1 MRTPDAPRRRRI
13 LFVGQ
18 AVSLAHVA
26 RPLRLAQEL
35 DRSAWEVHFAC
46 DERYRRFVAQAEM
59 PFRALASM
67 APDEFRQRLAR
78 GAALA
83 DGAALAREIEADTA
97 LLEEL
102 RPDLVLG
109 DFRLSLGISAELAGV
124 PYANLCNA
132 HWSPRTALAFPVP
145 ELPVLRHAPRLLAPL
160 MKLGASAVFRR
171 HASDFNALRRR
182 HGQAPV
188 EDLRAMYT
196 LGTWTLFADLPELAP
211 CSTLAPH
218 ERYLGPV
225 VWGPDE
231 PLPAGLLEGDDARP
245 LVYATLG
252 ASGTHRV
259 VAALLEA
266 LGALPVRAVLA
277 TAGRPIAGALPS
289 NVKVLPYVAATKLL
303 PRAAACVF
311 NGGCATGYQA
321 LAAGVPLLALP
332 ENGDQFLF
340 TEALVR
346 QGAGRCVRPTFATP
360 RAIRENLAALI
371 EGTEARRAARGL
383 RARIASGNA
392 GAAFRRFLGEVFSPG
407 VPDSAAVPQLASR

>member
-1 MRTPDAPRRRRI
+1 MRRPDASRRQRI

-26 RPLRLAQEL
+26 RPLRLAQEV
-35 DRSAWEVHFAC
+35 DRREWDVCFAC
-46 DERYRRFVAQAEM
+46 DERYRRFVAQVGL
-59 PFRALASM
+59 PFRALPSM
-67 APDEFRQRLAR
+67 APDEFRKRLAR

-83 DGAALAREIEADTA
+83 DETSLARGIEADVA
-97 LLEEL
+97 LLEEF

-160 MKLGASAVFRR
+160 MKLGAPAVFRR
-171 HASDFNALRRR
+171 HAAGFNALRRR
-182 HGQAPV
+182 FGQAPV

-211 CSTLAPH
+211 CTELTPH

-225 VWGPDE
+225 IWGPDE
-231 PLPAGLLEGDDARP
+231 PLPAGLLGDGDARP

-277 TAGRPIAGALPS
+277 TAGRPMHESLPP
-289 NVKVLPYVAATKLL
+289 NVKALPYVAATKVL
-303 PRAAACVF
+303 PHAAACVF

-346 QGAGRCVRPTFATP
+346 QGAGRCVRPTFATATSI
-360 RAIRENLAALI
+360 RAHLAALI
-371 EGTEARRAARGL
+371 EGAEARHAARGL
-383 RARIASGNA
+383 AARIAAMDA
-392 GAAFRRFLGEVFSPG
+392 GAAFRRFLCEVSAPG
-407 VPDSAAVPQLASR
+407 ARAYAAVPQMASR